1 DLTVAENLLVGARPD
16 SGWTVDRVFGL
27 FPKLAELARQR
38 GGSLS
43 GGEQQ
48 MLTIARTLMTGPRLL
63 LLDEPSEGLAPVVVA
78 ALAENVVVDITAV
91 AERKRLAMQAFPSQ
105 QTEFDYPRA
114 MDGLNTCRSLHRG
127 RARGLAE
134 AFHVAELDVY
144 RRLFDLIAIG
154 LRRAATA

>member
-1 DLTVAENLLVGARPD
+1 LPSVP
-16 SGWTVDRVFGL
+16 VDGGRRTNCL
-27 FPKLAELARQR
+27 FVE
-38 GGSLS
+38 
-43 GGEQQ
+43 
-48 MLTIARTLMTGPRLL
+48 
-63 LLDEPSEGLAPVVVA
+63 A
-78 ALAENVVVDITAV
+78 ALVANAVVDITAV

-114 MDGLNTCRSLHRG
+114 MDGLNTYRSLHRG

-154 LRRAATA
+154 LRRAAAA